1 VALKHDSVYQFAA
14 RSDASIWQPL
24 VTKPAIPRFAPHVL
38 PHQGAALA
46 LADATA
52 SSPTPGAAPA
62 DVILYSSHPNAHNK
76 SESHCQRP
84 NMDDVNSTSNVIHA
98 KTLEL
103 LEFFSVSMQL
113 RQQDVAHAKE
123 YSASQRVEYD
133 DAMLREEWR
142 VNKENQAAESWY
154 KSLNFLLDEL
164 SSAASCNT
172 KTLQGSK
179 GRAIRQLVQG
189 KVIDQGSQFLAIAR
203 PHPPKTLSKSP
214 ARWTSHLDYSDL
226 NHVSKPVRMNWQ
238 APQSQTTGISN
249 TQRHPMLAYR
259 GKSTVHKSTYQPDS
273 KKQSIALHLSREKDL
288 RGATEEN
295 VQLDM
300 VLQLMNERTA
310 FRNRLESAVAPRVQ
324 QIEEVTRAL
333 KDVCAMRQEFNT
345 AMKISKPNVVRQD
358 GQLSKPSSLQSA
370 VLLSRAAAYCLEN
383 GECMASST
391 RLTHLRPQL
400 RQSQSSDS
408 HIHNEDH
415 KLDKYA
421 LRDEVQ
427 FLKCPEC

>member
-1 VALKHDSVYQFAA
+1 
-14 RSDASIWQPL
+14 
-24 VTKPAIPRFAPHVL
+24 
-38 PHQGAALA
+38 
-46 LADATA
+46 
-52 SSPTPGAAPA
+52 
-62 DVILYSSHPNAHNK
+62 
-76 SESHCQRP
+76 
-84 NMDDVNSTSNVIHA
+84 
-98 KTLEL
+98 
-103 LEFFSVSMQL
+103 
-113 RQQDVAHAKE
+113 
-123 YSASQRVEYD
+123 
-133 DAMLREEWR
+133 
-142 VNKENQAAESWY
+142 
-154 KSLNFLLDEL
+154 
-164 SSAASCNT
+164 
-172 KTLQGSK
+172 
-179 GRAIRQLVQG
+179 
-189 KVIDQGSQFLAIAR
+189 
-203 PHPPKTLSKSP
+203 
-214 ARWTSHLDYSDL
+214 
-226 NHVSKPVRMNWQ
+226 
-238 APQSQTTGISN
+238 
-249 TQRHPMLAYR
+249 
-259 GKSTVHKSTYQPDS
+259 
-273 KKQSIALHLSREKDL
+273 
-288 RGATEEN
+288 
-295 VQLDM
+295 M